1 MSSTTSL
8 HVAVQYSLPQ
18 HRHDAALSHQA
29 AAPPSSL
36 IFKLHT
42 SSFMERAATAHK
54 VPSLPLHSVPTDR
67 GGLCALQERG
77 CSLAFLSAFPA
88 ENEILFPPL
97 TYLRPT
103 GKTEVLSVERILFT
117 VVELV
122 PVFGS

>member
-42 SSFMERAATAHK
+42 SSFM
-54 VPSLPLHSVPTDR
+54 
-67 GGLCALQERG
+67 ERG